1 MKNYT
6 VMVYGVMAKEVE
18 ADSAEHAEELVYG
31 EILEDGIDVE
41 LMNIQLEAEEN
52 DD

>member
-6 VMVYGVMAKEVE
+6 VMIYGVMAKEVE
-18 ADSAEHAEELVYG
+18 ANNAKQAEDIAYAEL
-31 EILEDGIDVE
+31 LEDGIDIE
-41 LMNIQLEAEEN
+41 LMNIQLEAEET

>member
-18 ADSAEHAEELVYG
+18 ADNEEHAEELVYG
-31 EILEDGIDVE
+31 ELLEDGIDIE